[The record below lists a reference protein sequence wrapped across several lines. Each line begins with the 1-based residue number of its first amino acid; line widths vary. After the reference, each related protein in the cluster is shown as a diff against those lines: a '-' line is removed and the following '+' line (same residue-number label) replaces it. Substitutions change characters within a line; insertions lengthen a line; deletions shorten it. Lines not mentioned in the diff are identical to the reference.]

1 MLNTKQTENKS
12 VPFWLWPN
20 VLGLDAPIVAVV
32 WQYLFAVVFEIKI
45 PASNYLALFLV
56 VWVIYS
62 ADRLLDAK
70 MLSSKKNSTTRHN
83 YYHQNYRVLF
93 FITAIIATVTA
104 VICLTSIP
112 FAVLKFGLMISCFV
126 IVYFIH
132 RKWGRGGMIVFLPK
146 EIFVGLVFAIGTT
159 LIGYTWTREIPDVFL
174 SIPVI
179 GFGVLCSMNCLA
191 ISVWEKDSDAFND
204 NSALPQLLPQF
215 STHFPLISLIVF
227 LIMSFVTYT
236 LFRSEDFLVLLAASL
251 GCGMISLISFFGQRF
266 SNQLIRVL
274 ADVAVLAPALLI
286 IIFLK

>member
-1 MLNTKQTENKS
+1 
-12 VPFWLWPN
+12 
-20 VLGLDAPIVAVV
+20 
-32 WQYLFAVVFEIKI
+32 
-45 PASNYLALFLV
+45 
-56 VWVIYS
+56 
-62 ADRLLDAK
+62 
-70 MLSSKKNSTTRHN
+70 
-83 YYHQNYRVLF
+83 
-93 FITAIIATVTA
+93 
-104 VICLTSIP
+104 
-112 FAVLKFGLMISCFV
+112 MISCFV

-215 STHFPLISLIVF
+215 ATHFPLISLIVF
-227 LIMSFVTYT
+227 LIMSAVTYS
-236 LFRSEDFLVLLAASL
+236 LFRSENFLVLLAASL
-251 GCGMISLISFFGQRF
+251 GCGLISLISFIGKKL

-274 ADVAVLAPALLI
+274 ADVAVVAPALLI
-286 IIFLK
+286 IIFIK

>member
-32 WQYLFAVVFEIKI
+32 WQYLFADVFEIKI

-227 LIMSFVTYT
+227 GPISNINSSSFMLSNPLISD
-236 LFRSEDFLVLLAASL
+236 L
-251 GCGMISLISFFGQRF
+251 SLIFFPTKTSDG
-266 SNQLIRVL
+266 
-274 ADVAVLAPALLI
+274 
-286 IIFLK
+286 